1 MTVRMALL
9 CVAMLVVL
17 APAARAQSKADDERE
32 VIRVVERLFEA
43 MRTRNTAELRAVFD
57 TSAHLVSSGVRDG
70 VPFAR
75 SMPVERF
82 IQAVGSA
89 QGDEWIERF
98 YDPEVRIDGNLAT
111 VWTYYTFHLGSRFS
125 HCGYD
130 AFQLSRTADGWKI
143 MSLADSRQT
152 EGCRIPEG

>member
-1 MTVRMALL
+1 MAVRTLAFAALTL
-9 CVAMLVVL
+9 MVF
-17 APAARAQSKADDERE
+17 APGVRAQTAANDERE
-32 VIRVVERLFEA
+32 VLRVVERLFEA
-43 MRTRNTAELRAVFD
+43 MRTRDTAELRAVFD
-57 TSAHLVSSGVRDG
+57 TSAHMVSSGVRDG

-75 SMPVERF
+75 SMPAERF

-89 QGDEWIERF
+89 QGEEWIERF

-130 AFQLSRTADGWKI
+130 AFQLSRTAAGWKI
-143 MSLADSRQT
+143 MSIADSRRT
-152 EGCRIPEG
+152 EGCRIPER

>member
-1 MTVRMALL
+1 MIARTFL
-9 CVAMLVVL
+9 CCLAMLAVL
-17 APAARAQSKADDERE
+17 APAGHAQTASDDERE
-32 VIRVVERLFEA
+32 VLRIVERLFEA
-43 MRTRNTAELRAVFD
+43 MRTRDTVALRAVFD
-57 TSAHLVSSGVRDG
+57 TSAHMVSSGVRNG

-75 SMPVERF
+75 SMPAERF

-130 AFQLSRTADGWKI
+130 AFQLSRTAEGWKI
-143 MSLADSRQT
+143 MSIADSRRT

>member
-1 MTVRMALL
+1 MIARTLVS
-9 CVAMLVVL
+9 CVAMLAVL

-75 SMPVERF
+75 SVPAERF

-98 YDPEVRIDGNLAT
+98 YDPEVRISGNLAT

>member
-1 MTVRMALL
+1 ACAGSPGKGRNRMIARMVLL
-9 CVAMLVVL
+9 CVAMLAVL

-75 SMPVERF
+75 SMPAERF

-89 QGDEWIERF
+89 QG
-98 YDPEVRIDGNLAT
+98 
-111 VWTYYTFHLGSRFS
+111 
-125 HCGYD
+125 
-130 AFQLSRTADGWKI
+130 
-143 MSLADSRQT
+143 
-152 EGCRIPEG
+152 

>member
-1 MTVRMALL
+1 MIARMVLL
-9 CVAMLVVL
+9 CVAMLAVL

-75 SMPVERF
+75 SMPAERF